1 MKYNPLKN
9 KRGMVLATAVMF
21 MTVLAVLGILLTS
34 TLLYATTATRTNQ
47 KALDNRLTL
56 DQIGEYFV
64 AGSLTEEQLE
74 TYGYEDV
81 DEEDTILALKK
92 KNGSAVVLYIVKD
105 GTNKTAK
112 IWRYSAPENQ
122 PENE

>member
-1 MKYNPLKN
+1 
-9 KRGMVLATAVMF
+9 MVLATAVTF

-56 DQIGEYFV
+56 DQIGEYFI
-64 AGSLTEEQLE
+64 AGSLTKEQLD
-74 TYGYEDV
+74 TYGYEIADEYV
-81 DEEDTILALKK
+81 DGDENILALKK

-105 GTNKTAK
+105 GKTAK
-112 IWRYSAPENQ
+112 IWRYSAPEN
-122 PENE
+122 E